1 MLSQPKDVAKAF
13 ATYYQ
18 ELYKEESCQNKG
30 GKKENFF
37 NSIGLTKLTE
47 EEAELLTHPITR
59 EEIKNSIL
67 KLKNNTS
74 PGVDGLPGEYYKLF
88 EKELTPLLD
97 KVYNYALS
105 EGNPPQSWSE
115 AIISVIHKDGKYPT
129 LCSSY
134 HPISLLC
141 IDLKILTAII
151 ANRIQKYM
159 RKLVKPDQTG
169 FNAHRQ
175 GTDHFR
181 RALNLQIV
189 AQKRNTPS
197 MLLSLDAEK
206 AFDQVDW
213 GFLQQTLRHMG
224 FNETFIKWVQT
235 FYKNPKSRVRVNG
248 HCSKFF
254 PLGRGTRQGEVLSPS
269 LFALSIEP
277 LAELIRSNPLIQGI
291 RDESNVQHKLSL
303 FADDIFI
310 IFGKP
315 HHFCS
320 SLAPQS

>member
-1 MLSQPKDVAKAF
+1 MFGVKIR
-13 ATYYQ
+13 
-18 ELYKEESCQNKG
+18 
-30 GKKENFF
+30 GKKQIIFF
-37 NSIGLTKLTE
+37 NSICLTKLTE
-47 EEAELLTHPITR
+47 EEADLLTRPITR

-67 KLKNNTS
+67 NLKNNKS
-74 PGVDGLPGEYYKLF
+74 PGVDGLPGEYYKMF
-88 EKELTPLLD
+88 EGELAPLLD

-105 EGNPPQSWSE
+105 KGDPPQSWSE
-115 AIISVIHKDGKYPT
+115 AIISVIYKDGKDPT

-134 HPISLLC
+134 RPISLLFV
-141 IDLKILTAII
+141 DLKILTAII
-151 ANRIQKYM
+151 ANRMQKYM

-169 FNAHRQ
+169 FIASRQ
-175 GTDHFR
+175 GTDNVR

-206 AFDQVDW
+206 AFDWVDW
-213 GFLQQTLRHMG
+213 GFLQQALRHMG
-224 FNETFIKWVQT
+224 FNEMFIKWVQT

-277 LAELIRSNPLIQGI
+277 LAELIRSNPLI
-291 RDESNVQHKLSL
+291 
-303 FADDIFI
+303 
-310 IFGKP
+310 
-315 HHFCS
+315 
-320 SLAPQS
+320 